1 MVLDFTSSGDRI
13 KEIGD
18 IDLGKTEIIQS
29 PRKVLDLFL
38 NMIKLAKREIS
49 LILPTTN
56 AFLHEECIGTLE
68 LLRKSVLEHN
78 VNVRIIT
85 PTNDHIERLIRDIS
99 ICIKRRSVP
108 PRR

>member
-1 MVLDFTSSGDRI
+1 MGLNFTSFGDRI

-38 NMIKLAKREIS
+38 SLIKLAKREIL

-56 AFLHEECIGTLE
+56 AFLREEHIGTVE

-78 VNVRIIT
+78 VNVKIIT
-85 PTNDHIERLIRDIS
+85 PTMTILKD
-99 ICIKRRSVP
+99 
-108 PRR
+108 